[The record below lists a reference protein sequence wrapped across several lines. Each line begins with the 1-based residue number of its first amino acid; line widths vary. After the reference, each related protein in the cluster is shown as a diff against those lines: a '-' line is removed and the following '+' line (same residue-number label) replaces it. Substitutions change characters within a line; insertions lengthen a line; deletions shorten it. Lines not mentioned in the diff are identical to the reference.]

1 MVLTER
7 VDRRGNLEVGLG
19 AAQVSGQLPGE
30 LHEAADVFGRLG
42 VGLVDGCQLVRQ
54 LTADFGR
61 TQADFQIAAAID
73 PLGEYHAKWLLNA
86 AIMVMADAAGP
97 PEEVPDATPDDAG

>member
-1 MVLTER
+1 MS
-7 VDRRGNLEVGLG
+7 GNVPPDKL
-19 AAQVSGQLPGE
+19 AAIDQANA
-30 LHEAADVFGRLG
+30 EAAEDVARL
-42 VGLVDGCQLVRQ
+42 VQLARQ
-54 LTADFGR
+54 LTADLGR